1 MRPEKRPET
10 SEQKPWTKAG
20 LTLLRLA
27 LVVFLVWVLFS
38 SRFPSDTPFAEDSS
52 STNRSGR
59 TAAEP
64 AQMDRAQFN

>member
-1 MRPEKRPET
+1 MDPET
-10 SEQKPWTKAG
+10 TEHALWTKAG

-38 SRFPSDTPFAEDSS
+38 SRFPAETPFAEDAASPDR
-52 STNRSGR
+52 NGQ

-64 AQMDRAQFN
+64 AQVDRAQFN